1 MCFTMSDREGRLTQ
15 MAVATN
21 RLRQFNRTMPS
32 FIWPAIRAILV
43 AGICFVIIYP
53 TLSQLSTALKDV
65 EDLYDPSVVWV
76 PKNFTNVNF
85 KKAAAGLNYWV
96 ALRNTLMITLVTS
109 TLQLFSCAYIG
120 YGFAR
125 FRFRGRGVLFALV
138 LLTMIVPPELIMVPL
153 FLNFRYFNFFGLL
166 GETGVNLIGSLWPYA
181 LTSLTGTGIRNGLF
195 IYIMRQ
201 FFRGMP
207 GELEEAAYVDG
218 AGSIYTYF
226 KVMLPN
232 ALPVMLI
239 IFIFSFVWMYND
251 VFFAQMFMPNAD
263 LMSRNMVRLPLVIRY
278 EQGPEASLAHNAA
291 IILYLLPLIILYA
304 WLQRHFVESVERSGI
319 VG

>member
-1 MCFTMSDREGRLTQ
+1 
-15 MAVATN
+15 MAVAA
-21 RLRQFNRTMPS
+21 RGLRQFKRTVPAM
-32 FIWPAIRAILV
+32 IWPFIRAILV

-53 TLSQLSTALKDV
+53 TLAQLSTALKDV
-65 EDLYDPSVVWV
+65 EDLFDPSVVWV
-76 PKNFTNVNF
+76 PKTFTNVNF
-85 KKAAAGLNYWV
+85 KRAAAGMNYWI
-96 ALRNTLMITLVTS
+96 ALRNTLMVTVVTS
-109 TLQLFSCAYIG
+109 VLQLFSCTYIG

-153 FLNFRYFNFFGLL
+153 FLNFRYFNLFGLL
-166 GETGVNLIGSLWPYA
+166 GGTGINMIGSMWPYA
-181 LTSLTGTGIRNGLF
+181 FTSLTGTGIRNGLF
-195 IYIMRQ
+195 IYLMRQ

-218 AGSIYTYF
+218 AGPIRTYF
-226 KVMLPN
+226 RVMLPN

-239 IFIFSFVWMYND
+239 VFIFSFVWMYND

-278 EQGPEASLAHNAA
+278 EQGPEATLAHNAA
-291 IILYLLPLIILYA
+291 IILYLLPLIVLYA

>member
-1 MCFTMSDREGRLTQ
+1 
-15 MAVATN
+15 MAVAA
-21 RLRQFNRTMPS
+21 RGLRQFKRTVPAM
-32 FIWPAIRAILV
+32 IWPFIRAILV

-53 TLSQLSTALKDV
+53 TLTQLSTALKDV
-65 EDLYDPSVVWV
+65 EDLFDPSVVWV
-76 PKNFTNVNF
+76 PKTFTNVNF
-85 KKAAAGLNYWV
+85 KRAAAGMNYWI
-96 ALRNTLMITLVTS
+96 ALRNTLMVTVVTS
-109 TLQLFSCAYIG
+109 VLQLFSCTYIG

-153 FLNFRYFNFFGLL
+153 FLNFRYFNLFGLL
-166 GETGVNLIGSLWPYA
+166 GGTGINMIGSMWPYA
-181 LTSLTGTGIRNGLF
+181 FTSLTGTGIRNGLF
-195 IYIMRQ
+195 IYLMRQ

-218 AGSIYTYF
+218 AGPIRTYF
-226 KVMLPN
+226 RVMLPN

-239 IFIFSFVWMYND
+239 VFIFSFVWMYND

-278 EQGPEASLAHNAA
+278 EQGPEATLAHNAA
-291 IILYLLPLIILYA
+291 IILYLMPLIVLYA

>member
-1 MCFTMSDREGRLTQ
+1 
-15 MAVATN
+15 MAVAA
-21 RLRQFNRTMPS
+21 RGLRQFKRTVPAM
-32 FIWPAIRAILV
+32 IWPFIRAILV

-53 TLSQLSTALKDV
+53 TLTQLSTALKDV
-65 EDLYDPSVVWV
+65 EDLFDPSVVWV
-76 PKNFTNVNF
+76 PKTFTNVNF
-85 KKAAAGLNYWV
+85 KRAAAGMNYWL
-96 ALRNTLMITLVTS
+96 ALRNTLMVTVVTS
-109 TLQLFSCAYIG
+109 VLQLFSCTYIG

-153 FLNFRYFNFFGLL
+153 FLNFRYFNLFGLL
-166 GETGVNLIGSLWPYA
+166 GGTGINMIGSMWPYA
-181 LTSLTGTGIRNGLF
+181 FTSLTGTGIRNGLF
-195 IYIMRQ
+195 IYLMRQ

-218 AGSIYTYF
+218 AGPIRTYF
-226 KVMLPN
+226 RVMLPN

-239 IFIFSFVWMYND
+239 VFIFSFVWMYND

-278 EQGPEASLAHNAA
+278 EQGPEATLAHNAA
-291 IILYLLPLIILYA
+291 IILYLLPLIVLYA

>member
-1 MCFTMSDREGRLTQ
+1 
-15 MAVATN
+15 MAVAA
-21 RLRQFNRTMPS
+21 RGLRQFKRTVPAM
-32 FIWPAIRAILV
+32 IWPFIRAILV

-53 TLSQLSTALKDV
+53 TLTQLSTALKDV
-65 EDLYDPSVVWV
+65 EDLFDPSVVWV
-76 PKNFTNVNF
+76 PKTFTNVNF
-85 KKAAAGLNYWV
+85 RRAAAGMNYWI
-96 ALRNTLMITLVTS
+96 ALRNTLMVTVVTS
-109 TLQLFSCAYIG
+109 VLQLFSCTYIG

-153 FLNFRYFNFFGLL
+153 FLNFRYFNLFGLL
-166 GETGVNLIGSLWPYA
+166 GGTGINMIGSMWPYA
-181 LTSLTGTGIRNGLF
+181 FTSLTGTGIRNGLF
-195 IYIMRQ
+195 IYLMRQ

-218 AGSIYTYF
+218 AGPIRTYF
-226 KVMLPN
+226 RVMLPN

-239 IFIFSFVWMYND
+239 VFIFSFVWMYND

-278 EQGPEASLAHNAA
+278 EQGPEATLAHNAA
-291 IILYLLPLIILYA
+291 IILYLLPLIVLYA

>member
-1 MCFTMSDREGRLTQ
+1 
-15 MAVATN
+15 MAVAA
-21 RLRQFNRTMPS
+21 RGLRQFKRTVPAM
-32 FIWPAIRAILV
+32 IWPFIRAILV

-53 TLSQLSTALKDV
+53 TLTQLSTALKDV
-65 EDLYDPSVVWV
+65 EDLFDPSVVWV
-76 PKNFTNVNF
+76 PKTFTNVNF
-85 KKAAAGLNYWV
+85 KGGGWYELLI
-96 ALRNTLMITLVTS
+96 ALRNTLMVTVVTS
-109 TLQLFSCAYIG
+109 VLQLFSCTYIG

-153 FLNFRYFNFFGLL
+153 FLNFRYFNLFGLL
-166 GETGVNLIGSLWPYA
+166 GGTGINMIGSMWPYA
-181 LTSLTGTGIRNGLF
+181 FTSLTGTGIRNGLF
-195 IYIMRQ
+195 IYLMRQ

-218 AGSIYTYF
+218 AGPIRTYF
-226 KVMLPN
+226 RVMLPN

-239 IFIFSFVWMYND
+239 VFIFSFVWMYND

-278 EQGPEASLAHNAA
+278 EQGPEATLAHNAA
-291 IILYLLPLIILYA
+291 IILYLMPLIVLYA

>member
-1 MCFTMSDREGRLTQ
+1 
-15 MAVATN
+15 MAVAA
-21 RLRQFNRTMPS
+21 RGLRQFKRTVPAM
-32 FIWPAIRAILV
+32 IWPFIRAILV
-43 AGICFVIIYP
+43 AGICFVVIYP
-53 TLSQLSTALKDV
+53 TLTQLSTALKDV
-65 EDLYDPSVVWV
+65 EDLFDPSVVWV
-76 PKNFTNVNF
+76 PKTFTNVNF
-85 KKAAAGLNYWV
+85 KRAAAGMNYWI
-96 ALRNTLMITLVTS
+96 ALRNTLMVTVVTS
-109 TLQLFSCAYIG
+109 VLQLFSCTYIG

-153 FLNFRYFNFFGLL
+153 FLNFRYFNLFGLL
-166 GETGVNLIGSLWPYA
+166 GGTGINMIGSMWPYA
-181 LTSLTGTGIRNGLF
+181 FTSLTGTGIRNGLF
-195 IYIMRQ
+195 IYLMRQ

-218 AGSIYTYF
+218 AGPIRTYF
-226 KVMLPN
+226 RVMLPN

-239 IFIFSFVWMYND
+239 VFIFSFVWMYND

-278 EQGPEASLAHNAA
+278 EQGPEATLAHNAA
-291 IILYLLPLIILYA
+291 IILYLLPLIVLYA

>member
-1 MCFTMSDREGRLTQ
+1 M
-15 MAVATN
+15 
-21 RLRQFNRTMPS
+21 
-32 FIWPAIRAILV
+32 IWPFIRAILV

-53 TLSQLSTALKDV
+53 TLTQLSTALKDV
-65 EDLYDPSVVWV
+65 EDLFDPSVVWV
-76 PKNFTNVNF
+76 PKTFTNVNF
-85 KKAAAGLNYWV
+85 KRAAAGMNYWI
-96 ALRNTLMITLVTS
+96 ALRNTLMVTVVTS
-109 TLQLFSCAYIG
+109 VLQLFSCTYIG

-153 FLNFRYFNFFGLL
+153 FLNFRYFNLFGLL
-166 GETGVNLIGSLWPYA
+166 GGTGINMIGSMWPYA
-181 LTSLTGTGIRNGLF
+181 FTSLTGTGIRNGLF
-195 IYIMRQ
+195 IYLMRQ

-218 AGSIYTYF
+218 AGPIRTYF
-226 KVMLPN
+226 RVMLPN

-239 IFIFSFVWMYND
+239 VFIFSFVWMYND

-278 EQGPEASLAHNAA
+278 EQGPEATLAHNAA
-291 IILYLLPLIILYA
+291 IILYLLPLIVLYA